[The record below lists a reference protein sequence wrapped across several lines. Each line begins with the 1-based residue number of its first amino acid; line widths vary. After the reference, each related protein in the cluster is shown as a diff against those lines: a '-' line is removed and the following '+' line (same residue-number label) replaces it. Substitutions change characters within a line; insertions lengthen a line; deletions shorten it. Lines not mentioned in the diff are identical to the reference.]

1 MEAVTIQI
9 KPATRELL
17 KDAGSKRETYD
28 DVINRLLDFWN
39 EQHVEKPTIKY
50 IYDEYRAKGH
60 THDEAMEKLRPF
72 FELNAALHAE
82 ERKGGGGSTL

>member
-1 MEAVTIQI
+1 METVTIQI

-39 EQHVEKPTIKY
+39 EQHVEKPTIKD
-50 IYDEYRAKGH
+50 IYDVV
-60 THDEAMEKLRPF
+60 
-72 FELNAALHAE
+72 
-82 ERKGGGGSTL
+82 